1 MTLAE
6 MFKTIVINH
15 AQIDNYSTFKTYW
28 FGMMDAC
35 GTVSINAAAN
45 DTYTVRFNDGSVL
58 QFEYSDEHCY
68 VSFK

>member
-28 FGMMDAC
+28 FGLMDTC
-35 GTVSINAAAN
+35 GTVVTNQNAN
-45 DTYTVRFNDGSVL
+45 DTYTARFNDGSVL
-58 QFEYSDEHCY
+58 IFEYSDEHCY